1 MDRMRP
7 AHAALSMLVLAPL
20 ARGAVLDVPADHA
33 SIQAALAAAQPG
45 DEIRVAPGEFREDL
59 DFLGKAVT
67 VLGSGPR
74 TVVRGTGTGPVV
86 TFASGEGP
94 DSVLDSVTVTGGRAT
109 EGGGIHIVD
118 ASPTVRR
125 AVISGNLAAARG
137 SGIFV
142 GGAGAAPH
150 LHNNLVIHNAH
161 SAGDPH
167 AVQSVGASPVIE
179 NNTVVGNDSNGLFLT
194 GAGAPLVVN
203 NVLAWNGS
211 TVRGEGKRGRGLC
224 DFTQGA
230 VVRHNRFHGN
240 RVAAL
245 LRGGQD
251 HRRIRQA
258 QRRLADPDLAGNADG
273 NPGFV
278 RRRAATRAVPAD
290 FTPRARSPLHGAGDP
305 DPAYANADG
314 SPNTVGHT
322 GGPWGVRF

>member
-161 SAGDPH
+161 SAGDPD
-167 AVQSVGASPVIE
+167 AVQSV
-179 NNTVVGNDSNGLFLT
+179 
-194 GAGAPLVVN
+194 AG
-203 NVLAWNGS
+203 G
-211 TVRGEGKRGRGLC
+211 G
-224 DFTQGA
+224 GA
-230 VVRHNRFHGN
+230 VAQSGSA
-240 RVAAL
+240 VAGGAVAL
-245 LRGGQD
+245 VDLLSTRDVQRP
-251 HRRIRQA
+251 RRQLER
-258 QRRLADPDLAGNADG
+258 AG
-273 NPGFV
+273 
-278 RRRAATRAVPAD
+278 RA
-290 FTPRARSPLHGAGDP
+290 
-305 DPAYANADG
+305 
-314 SPNTVGHT
+314 
-322 GGPWGVRF
+322 